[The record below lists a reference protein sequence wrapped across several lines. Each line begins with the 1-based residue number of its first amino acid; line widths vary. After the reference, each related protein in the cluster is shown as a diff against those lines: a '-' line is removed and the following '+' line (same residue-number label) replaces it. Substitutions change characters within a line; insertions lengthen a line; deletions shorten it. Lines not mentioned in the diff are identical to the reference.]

1 MNSQK
6 QKPATPWPL
15 IILFLI
21 LSAGELVVGFLYY
34 RYQREHM
41 LIDSVQELSAI
52 ADLKVRQ
59 LSQWRL
65 ERISDGNSLS
75 QNISSTRQFLNL
87 LGDERNSQLRYDL
100 RGTLKALV
108 DNYNYSAAL
117 FVDRN
122 MQVKLFYPDRDTV
135 IGDFLRKK
143 LPEAIENSKVE
154 LTDVHEAS
162 QINYMHMD
170 LIVPLQK
177 ADGSVFGA
185 VILRI
190 DPQDVLYPLIRTWP
204 LPGKTSEAF
213 LVRREGDEV
222 VYLTRVKYS
231 ESTGVMRESMTGE
244 KLAGAMALQSVHEST
259 DAIDYR
265 GVKVVAAMK
274 KVPELPWYLVAKVDR
289 EEILGTLNIEMRQIF
304 MITFLFILITAL
316 LSGLLWWNQRVRFYR
331 GKYEMELE
339 HLALVR
345 HFDYI
350 LKYANDVIMLFN
362 KDMEIIEAN
371 DQALE
376 KYQLDR
382 KELIGKRLSDLL
394 PDKKPEL
401 SENVISKL
409 DNLGYHTFEG
419 EHKRKDGTTFPMEI
433 SARKIVMEGLVYYQT
448 IGRDITERK
457 QSEEILRES
466 EEKFRKIFEESPFGM
481 AMTGKD
487 LVIIRANSAFCKMMG
502 YTEEDIIGL
511 TFKSFTH
518 PDYVERDEIEVL
530 RLIANEIPIYH
541 IEKQYIR
548 SDGNVIWGSTTV
560 SIIRNNIDEVQ
571 FFLGMVEDVT
581 SRKIAEAELIAA
593 KEKAEES
600 DRLKTAF
607 LHNVSHEIRTPMN
620 AILGFSSLLNEP
632 GITESERNQYIDII
646 FQSGNQLLSI
656 INDIVDLAG
665 IESGH
670 VKIKIGKVNINSVL
684 RDLSEQYAYKVK
696 AQNIGLN
703 LKIPIA
709 NAESEILTD
718 STRLIQVLSNLINN
732 AFKFTKTGEIEF
744 GYDLKEGFLEFFVK
758 DTGIG
763 IPPEYHALIFERF
776 YQVDSAVS
784 RQYAGTGLG
793 LSICKAFVG
802 LLGGDIWVTSKPGA
816 GSTFWFTIPYL
827 REKKEQAEIH
837 RDLHGGSRG

>member
-1 MNSQK
+1 MR
-6 QKPATPWPL
+6 
-15 IILFLI
+15 
-21 LSAGELVVGFLYY
+21 V
-34 RYQREHM
+34 M
-41 LIDSVQELSAI
+41 
-52 ADLKVRQ
+52 
-59 LSQWRL
+59 
-65 ERISDGNSLS
+65 
-75 QNISSTRQFLNL
+75 
-87 LGDERNSQLRYDL
+87 
-100 RGTLKALV
+100 
-108 DNYNYSAAL
+108 
-117 FVDRN
+117 
-122 MQVKLFYPDRDTV
+122 LFYPDADTI
-135 IGDFLRKK
+135 IGDVLRKR
-143 LPEAIENSKVE
+143 LPKVIESGKVQI
-154 LTDVHEAS
+154 TDIHIADKVP
-162 QINYMHMD
+162 YMHMD
-170 LIVPLQK
+170 LIVPLQEK
-177 ADGSVFGA
+177 DNPVFGA

-190 DPQDVLYPLIRTWP
+190 DPQDVLFPLIRTWP

-213 LVRREGDEV
+213 LVKKEADEV

-231 ESTGVMRESMTGE
+231 DSTGTIRQSVNEE
-244 KLAGAMALQSVHEST
+244 KLAAAMALQSVQEST

-274 KVPELPWYLVAKVDR
+274 KVPELPWYIVTKVDR
-289 EEILGTLNIEMRQIF
+289 QEVLGTLNLEMRQIF
-304 MITFLFILITAL
+304 MITFMFILITAL

-331 GKYEMELE
+331 GKYETELE

-371 DQALE
+371 DQALD
-376 KYQLDR
+376 KYQFDR
-382 KELIGKRLSDLL
+382 KELLGMKLHDLIPEKRL
-394 PDKKPEL
+394 EL
-401 SENVISKL
+401 SDNVISKL
-409 DNLGYHTFEG
+409 DTQGYHTFEG
-419 EHKRKDGTTFPMEI
+419 LHKRKDGTTFPMEI
-433 SARKIVMEGLVYYQT
+433 SARKIMMEGLVYYQT
-448 IGRDITERK
+448 IARDITERK

-502 YTEEDIIGL
+502 YAEEDLLGM

-518 PDYVERDEIEVL
+518 PDYIERDEIEVL
-530 RLIANEIPIYH
+530 RLIADEIPIYH

-548 SDGNVIWGSTTV
+548 SDGRMIWGSTTL
-560 SIIRNNIDEVQ
+560 SIIRNNNDEVQ
-571 FFLGMVEDVT
+571 FFLGMVENVT
-581 SRKIAEAELIAA
+581 SRKLAEAELIAA

-670 VKIKIGKVNINSVL
+670 VKIKIGKVNINNVL
-684 RDLSEQYAYKVK
+684 RDLNEQYAYKVK

-703 LKIPIA
+703 LTIPLE
-709 NAESEILTD
+709 NDESEIMTD
-718 STRLIQVLSNLINN
+718 ETRLIQILSNLINN
-732 AFKFTKTGEIEF
+732 AFKFTRNGQIDF
-744 GYDLKEGFLEFFVK
+744 GYTLKDGFLEFFVK

-763 IPPEYHALIFERF
+763 IPPEYHSLIFDRF

-793 LSICKAFVG
+793 LSICRAFVG
-802 LLGGDIWVTSKPGA
+802 LLGGNIWVTSEPGA
-816 GSTFWFTIPYL
+816 GSNFFFTIPYA
-827 REKKEQAEIH
+827 RERKEQPEIQ
-837 RDLHGGSRG
+837 RASK

>member
-21 LSAGELVVGFLYY
+21 LSAGELAVGLLYY
-34 RYQREHM
+34 RAQREHI
-41 LIDSVQELSAI
+41 LNDSTEELSAI

-59 LSQWRL
+59 LTQWRR
-65 ERISDGNSLS
+65 ERLNDGNSLS
-75 QNISSTRQFLNL
+75 QNIITTRKFLEL
-87 LGDERNSQLRYDL
+87 LNDQNNSQLRRDL
-100 RGTLKALV
+100 KETLKSFV
-108 DNYNYSAAL
+108 DNYDYSSAI
-117 FVDRN
+117 FTDRN
-122 MQVKLFYPDRDTV
+122 MQVQVFYPDIDTIV
-135 IGDFLRKK
+135 GDVLRKR
-143 LPEAIENSKVE
+143 LPQALESGRVE
-154 LTDVHEAS
+154 ITDIHKAPQV
-162 QINYMHMD
+162 NYMHMD
-170 LIVPLQK
+170 LIAPLQK
-177 ADGSVFGA
+177 PDSTVFGA
-185 VILRI
+185 IILRV
-190 DPQDVLYPLIRTWP
+190 DPQDVLFPLIRTWP
-204 LPGKTSEAF
+204 LPGRTSESF
-213 LVRREGDEV
+213 LVRKEGDEV

-231 ESTGVMRESMTGE
+231 DSTGIIRQPVTGE
-244 KLAGAMALQSVHEST
+244 KLAAAMALQSIEEST
-259 DAIDYR
+259 DATDYR

-274 KVPELPWYLVAKVDR
+274 KVPEVPWYIVAKTDR
-289 EEILGTLNIEMRQIF
+289 EEILGTLNMEMRQIF

-350 LKYANDVIMLFN
+350 LKYANDVILLFN
-362 KDMEIIEAN
+362 KELEIIEAN

-376 KYQLDR
+376 KYQFDK
-382 KELIGKRLSDLL
+382 KELIGMRLADLIPEKL
-394 PDKKPEL
+394 REL
-401 SENVISKL
+401 SGNVKSKL
-409 DNLGYHTFEG
+409 DTLGYHTFEG
-419 EHKRKDGTTFPMEI
+419 EHRRKDGTTFPMEI
-433 SARKIVMEGLVYYQT
+433 SARKIMMEGMVYYQT

-457 QSEEILRES
+457 ESEEILRES

-487 LVIIRANSAFCKMMG
+487 LVIIRTNSAFCKMMG
-502 YTEEDIIGL
+502 YAEDDILGL

-518 PDYVERDEIEVL
+518 PDYIERDEIEVL
-530 RLIANEIPIYH
+530 RLIADEIPIYH

-548 SDGNVIWGSTTV
+548 SDGSVIWGSTTL
-560 SIIRNNIDEVQ
+560 SIIRNNNDEVQ

-632 GITESERNQYIDII
+632 GITESERNQYVDII

-670 VKIKIGKVNINSVL
+670 VKIKIGRVNINNVL
-684 RDLSEQYAYKVK
+684 RDLNEQYAYKVK

-703 LKIPIA
+703 LTIPLE
-709 NAESEILTD
+709 NDESEILTD
-718 STRLIQVLSNLINN
+718 ETRLIQVLSNLINN
-732 AFKFTKTGEIEF
+732 AFKFTKTGNIDF
-744 GYDLKEGFLEFFVK
+744 GYELKNGFLEFFVK

-802 LLGGDIWVTSKPGA
+802 LLGGNIWVTSKKGE
-816 GSTFWFTIPYL
+816 GSIFWFTIPYV
-827 REKKEQAEIH
+827 REKKELAEVQ
-837 RDLHGGSRG
+837 RASK